1 MFKAVLAFAFC
12 VVLASAN
19 LRLSVYPTP
28 SDFTNLFQGFNDKLN
43 ITNNQDFTKC
53 AKVPLIPDIQKTF
66 RDLNETK
73 PNPLALVADVMALY
87 GDYNNVKNNCPQLAK
102 SYEAFFA
109 PFEQALQNNT
119 SATLLRVAQNV
130 LGSITQIQAA
140 ALQATQ
146 DLGAQNYYNAGA
158 DVATVIGLSLAGLL

>member
-12 VVLASAN
+12 VALASAN
-19 LRLSVYPTP
+19 LRLQAYTP
-28 SDFTNLFQGFNDKLN
+28 ADFTNLFQGFNDQLN

-87 GDYNNVKNNCPQLAK
+87 NDYNNIKKNCPALVQ

-109 PFEQALQNNT
+109 PLEHAIQDNT
-119 SATLLRVAQNV
+119 AATLLRVAQNV
-130 LGSITQIQAA
+130 LGSITEIQAA

-146 DLGAQNYYNAGA
+146 DIGAQNFYNAGE
-158 DVATVIGLSLAGLL
+158 DVGKVIQLSFAGLL